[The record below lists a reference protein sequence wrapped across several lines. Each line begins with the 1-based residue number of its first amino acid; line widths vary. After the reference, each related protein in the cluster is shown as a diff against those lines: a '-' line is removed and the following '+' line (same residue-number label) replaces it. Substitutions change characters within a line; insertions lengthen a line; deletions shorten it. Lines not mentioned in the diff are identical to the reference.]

1 MSDPVGRKERRITQR
16 KEQIMA
22 GAVKVFAEKGFH
34 RATTKDIASAADVA
48 EGTIYNYFETKES
61 ILWEII
67 SQVAQLS
74 QRQQVLEASVEQD
87 PKQFFITHFVDRLHT
102 IAPAYEMILAVLPEI
117 LASAE
122 LRKQYHDTL
131 MQPAI
136 QMIETHLQAR
146 VGQGQLMIEDIPLIA
161 RITTAMIFGLQL
173 LYLVGD
179 EMVKTNWHQPQ
190 HLAEELA
197 HVLIDGVGAKTD

>member
-1 MSDPVGRKERRITQR
+1 MADPTGRKERRIAQR

-34 RATTKDIASAADVA
+34 RTTTKDIALAADVA
-48 EGTIYNYFETKES
+48 EGTIYNYFETKEA

-67 SQVAQLS
+67 GQVAQLS
-74 QRQQVLEASVEQD
+74 QRQHVLEASVEQD

-102 IAPAYEMILAVLPEI
+102 IAPAYDMILAVLPEI
-117 LASAE
+117 LASAD
-122 LRKQYHDTL
+122 LRKQYNETL
-131 MQPAI
+131 LQPAI
-136 QMIETHLQAR
+136 QMLEAHLQTR
-146 VGQGQLMIEDIPLIA
+146 VGQGQLSIDDIPLTA
-161 RITTAMIFGLQL
+161 RIATAMIWGLQL

-197 HVLIDGVGAKTD
+197 HILVDGVDVKTD

>member
-1 MSDPVGRKERRITQR
+1 MADPTGRKERRIAQR

-34 RATTKDIASAADVA
+34 RATTKDIALAADVA
-48 EGTIYNYFETKES
+48 EGTIYNYFETKEA

-67 SQVAQLS
+67 GQVAQLS
-74 QRQQVLEASVEQD
+74 QRQHVLEASVEQD

-102 IAPAYEMILAVLPEI
+102 IAPAYDMILAVLPEI
-117 LASAE
+117 LASAD
-122 LRKQYHDTL
+122 LRKQYNETL
-131 MQPAI
+131 LQPAI
-136 QMIETHLQAR
+136 QMLEAHLQTR
-146 VGQGQLMIEDIPLIA
+146 VGQGQLSIDDIPLTA
-161 RITTAMIFGLQL
+161 RIATAMIWGLQL

-197 HVLIDGVGAKTD
+197 HILVDGVDVKTD

>member
-1 MSDPVGRKERRITQR
+1 MSDPAGRKERRIAQR
-16 KEQIMA
+16 KEQIMT

-34 RATTKDIASAADVA
+34 RATTKDIALAADVA
-48 EGTIYNYFETKES
+48 EGTIYNYFQTKEA

-87 PKQFFITHFVDRLHT
+87 PAQFFITHFVERLHT

-122 LRKQYHDTL
+122 LRKQYNTML
-131 MQPAI
+131 IQPAI
-136 QMIETHLQAR
+136 QMVESHLQAR
-146 VGQGQLMIEDIPLIA
+146 VGQGQLVMRDMALSA
-161 RITTAMIFGLQL
+161 RILVGMIFGLQL
-173 LYLVGD
+173 LYLIGD
-179 EMVKTNWHQPQ
+179 EMVQTNWHQPQ

-197 HVLIDGVGAKTD
+197 QVLMNGIGTKTD